1 MKYYYDNRIKG
12 PMNYKKIVKLTN
24 IIGIFAAFC
33 LIYWIFI
40 SIAITAFD
48 LKVFRQG
55 ITNLFFMSIGAII
68 VLMAS
73 ALMLNIMINLTR
85 IAERDH
91 QFSKTPQSLKKQ
103 RLKFIA
109 FIASFPIILAG
120 LGLGHFY
127 TIEKR
132 RDYLETTAAQ
142 ILAKNQQIFNHFVQ
156 YQFDETWIK
165 NTADA
170 LQILSKYDSNMPTVK
185 IILQDAINDQN
196 VYLAFSNFSK
206 LNENDKALNKI
217 NYLFDTTKNQREYLD
232 QVFHQQTQQNLYEK
246 EGSRYRLFV
255 PYEYQGQKII
265 LYISDY
271 YAYGKSS

>member
-1 MKYYYDNRIKG
+1 M
-12 PMNYKKIVKLTN
+12 
-24 IIGIFAAFC
+24 
-33 LIYWIFI
+33 
-40 SIAITAFD
+40 
-48 LKVFRQG
+48 
-55 ITNLFFMSIGAII
+55 
-68 VLMAS
+68 
-73 ALMLNIMINLTR
+73 
-85 IAERDH
+85 
-91 QFSKTPQSLKKQ
+91 
-103 RLKFIA
+103 
-109 FIASFPIILAG
+109 
-120 LGLGHFY
+120 
-127 TIEKR
+127 
-132 RDYLETTAAQ
+132 
-142 ILAKNQQIFNHFVQ
+142 Q